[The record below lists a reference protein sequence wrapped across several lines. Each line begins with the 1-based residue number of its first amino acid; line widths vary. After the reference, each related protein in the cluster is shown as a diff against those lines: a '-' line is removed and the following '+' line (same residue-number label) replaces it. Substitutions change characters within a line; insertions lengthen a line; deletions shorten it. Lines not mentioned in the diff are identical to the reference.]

1 MPVRI
6 AFRTGECKDNLV
18 AGLVVPIESFV
29 PTAANLIG
37 AISAIEDGLCHR
49 CAVIVVVFADVNLGI
64 EIQSHQQGGCS
75 CLCPRSLMVLIA
87 AQSGFL
93 GQQGDG
99 IFQFALNEIVD
110 LFGGNLR
117 LNILA

>member
-1 MPVRI
+1 
-6 AFRTGECKDNLV
+6 
-18 AGLVVPIESFV
+18 
-29 PTAANLIG
+29 
-37 AISAIEDGLCHR
+37 
-49 CAVIVVVFADVNLGI
+49 
-64 EIQSHQQGGCS
+64 
-75 CLCPRSLMVLIA
+75 MVLIA